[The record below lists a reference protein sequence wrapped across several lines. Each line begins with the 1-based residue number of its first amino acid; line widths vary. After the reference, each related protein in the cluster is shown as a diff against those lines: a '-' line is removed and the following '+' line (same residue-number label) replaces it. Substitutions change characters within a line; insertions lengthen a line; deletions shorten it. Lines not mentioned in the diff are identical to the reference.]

1 MAKKKCKHWLSLVK
15 LRCNQEKRIRY
26 SRNNASTIRLTELAC
41 RISYS
46 GRYLFN
52 FYNLNIIAFN
62 LVVDRASYIK
72 EFKIKGSSLPR
83 CNVHTAY
90 PRGSRRYKIAIL
102 IICSSLYLDF
112 FKCYI
117 RFVFYNTRNMK
128 VVCRTV
134 IVWFEFYFYL
144 R

>member
-1 MAKKKCKHWLSLVK
+1 MVKKKCKHSLPLVK

-72 EFKIKGSSLPR
+72 EFKIEGREPPPR
-83 CNVHTAY
+83 RNPSAAPWGTI
-90 PRGSRRYKIAIL
+90 RYKIAIL
-102 IICSSLYLDF
+102 
-112 FKCYI
+112 
-117 RFVFYNTRNMK
+117 
-128 VVCRTV
+128 
-134 IVWFEFYFYL
+134 
-144 R
+144 